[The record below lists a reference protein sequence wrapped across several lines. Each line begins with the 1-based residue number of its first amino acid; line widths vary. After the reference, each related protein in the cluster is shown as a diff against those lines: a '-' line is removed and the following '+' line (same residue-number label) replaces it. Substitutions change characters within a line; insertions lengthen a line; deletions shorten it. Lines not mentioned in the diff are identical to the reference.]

1 MPLYVFAVDLF
12 GLRPSMLLLI
22 KTPNM
27 TQDQLSRLL
36 ENLTARLQP
45 VAPGQEPQLKRAQE
59 LIASSVVKGDIPY
72 AGEQVVFNSAQLFS
86 APEVSKAS
94 LDQIRSVAAQTVKD
108 NKDPETR
115 FFIRQVPVRQYEVAG
130 SVPDWAVGSKPIE
143 VLGPFLNEQGLE
155 IWIDIY
161 RIVKLVTLYMNGVP
175 ALLFKTTVR
184 GNPVIVG
191 NNPPPPLLQ
200 QYTLNAGSIWI
211 NANLL
216 SPAAPNDK
224 FVGLKIKGGTLRT
237 SIAPVMQNNQATLNP
252 ATTLTLAI
260 DIEQPTETYPGD
272 GSGYGDDARKASYS
286 LPASLQ
292 FTWQNNKVDITG
304 IGQASATVFGQALSF
319 SNTAQAAITL
329 EYNALISKVLIPWN
343 VSPAELIV
351 NDSVSPSFRLSGQA
365 KLTRAFW
372 GLPVATLDVANPVQA
387 DSGGSV
393 VLVTDKGLRASWP
406 GLQHEDLRLQATVIN
421 AEPSVISLIDIAA
434 QGLGATQ
441 DFDLWQEGQK
451 PASTA
456 TITYLQAAPFGLAI
470 SAEQNQE
477 MVTVFVDGDIQAD
490 RPLKVDS
497 SPFAMRSRASA
508 LTLFANKQKRLLML
522 LDDNLLWDNKK
533 PNDKSPIFNWQAIA
547 LENALFT
554 VTPVAGFMLYGEVSE
569 NWRKITRANFF
580 LVFGLSTYLPTL
592 PDPYVGN
599 VAPWMRRFNSG
610 RLAGAAAGVPT
621 TGTLDQVKTM
631 LVCLVRYAK
640 GTTGDDIS
648 TDFYFGTTPPA
659 WTDLPEEQLAA
670 PAEPAQ
676 PAQPA
681 QPATPT
687 RPGGIVIP
695 GRKIPSEIRRPVL
708 IDTKLKSVKLVEG
721 ARLTQFKNVSRIKVS
736 ELVQERVIKHPVT
749 ELFIPKGGITQIP
762 STPNAPASKPV
773 LDTVATGQDLKNKR
787 QALLKTNGYT
797 GFWENDVIGHG
808 INNDVFALLDV
819 SSNANQMGISI
830 NPTMLFVQ
838 TGTVVPGIVGE
849 QTVQLTGMR
858 AAAAANN
865 AFPFVVEGMQVKSP
879 SNLVKSFTLPQ
890 IAWEPVINLTAPDR
904 EKPGD
909 PKLPMDPEAGFIYFE
924 NDGGATRLW
933 NNSTA
938 LVALAPIPV
947 IDALIKDFKENPKNF
962 TVASFTLPFGLKAI
976 SYVSKNF
983 VEPVKPDINNLRP
996 QFRKQEDG
1004 SHKLQGGIQIQFT
1017 AGQFGKPVPT
1027 PAERDSPMFPGY
1039 TVQLNNLLDM
1049 SGIAKNE
1056 SNLGHRVTEI
1066 FNNEFLVQPLGTP
1079 GLEKSR
1085 GVPLSRMDVTGYGAN
1100 IFSKWLS
1107 PTAAMAQ
1114 TSQAKFDVML
1124 GRTGHEVIQVKSI
1137 LYPWGIRVVRTIT
1150 VFRTSTGY
1158 VYRVDSGWKAESDG
1172 LFDFSYRYLLQG
1184 KDPFAD
1190 NLTDADFKTV
1200 TAPYDFHPG
1209 VVRGLFNIRNIKDA
1223 PSVAEYIDVNN
1234 YPGGLPY
1241 VNGVKGQEMIADA
1254 GGITEPVKCGAVYFD
1269 ADVEI
1274 ENVVQGH
1281 TNKRVVSKKILGY
1294 VQVAPAGIPL
1304 TPLQLKGLL
1313 ELHGGSIGGDLDCVV
1328 DVAQSNQQMKL
1339 TRFDCNVSLD
1349 GTKPVFVLAGRG
1361 QVILPKDG
1369 SWTMVQ
1375 HEVGTGDVTP
1385 LPAGTSVPLIRKGL
1399 WNKTVVVNQTDVE
1412 QQLLRIAH
1420 PKEIIRE
1427 AVNDT
1432 INFGFLQSTATQKA
1446 LFLTPAFGFNKK
1458 QLLSKTPPI
1467 FADAYRLMTGNGIFP
1482 NVGNAIDNFGK
1493 AMPLFHGKR
1502 PDDSLFDAFNTS
1514 ALKDGLTNVL
1524 ELMEITPVKAGEAIV
1539 EQGMSLLQKGAN
1551 GLMDKAMKFDVP
1563 NFEVPLVDTEA
1574 LRIYIEYA
1582 AKKKDKDPK
1591 GDSGRLN
1598 FDLTSRAAEL
1608 GDQWKSR
1615 LNNLA
1620 MVVDL
1625 GDMKRLMII
1634 KGNFDSKKGKET
1646 GYEGDQGGDGF
1657 PTPEIEFSD
1666 ALQPVIDILQ
1676 VLASLSSGNYADAM
1690 KKGLKI
1696 AMSNSGEIWEYKF
1709 EAGKE
1714 IPLVRFPP
1722 TDELYNS
1729 AQTPL
1734 KLEASLGLGVYFN
1747 AALKVTTDPKQLLPT
1762 AGAYLKFHGGLKVMC
1777 MSVGVGSIFA
1787 IGNVDVKIACDTKVG
1802 PSLSLDFGFG
1812 IEIVVSLPV
1821 VGSASVS
1828 YLVGVQMY
1836 ADKNK
1841 VVVAALMR
1849 FRGHAELLGGLVAVT
1864 ITIEAK
1870 GIIVRENNQTDC
1882 SAQVTFAIDI
1892 SIFLI
1897 IDISFSKTW
1906 GEDRQI
1912 A

>member
-1 MPLYVFAVDLF
+1 
-12 GLRPSMLLLI
+12 
-22 KTPNM
+22 M

-45 VAPGQEPQLKRAQE
+45 AAPQQEQQLKRAQE
-59 LIASSVVKGDIPY
+59 LIASSVIKGDIPY
-72 AGEQVVFNSAQLFS
+72 AGEQVVFNSAQLF
-86 APEVSKAS
+86 AAADVTRAS
-94 LDQIRSVAAQTVKD
+94 LDQIKAIATETVAA

-115 FFIRQVPVRQYEVAG
+115 FFIRQTPVRQYEVAG
-130 SVPDWAVGSKPIE
+130 SVPDWAVGSNPVE
-143 VLGPFLNEQGLE
+143 SLGPFLNEQGIE
-155 IWIDIY
+155 IWIDFY
-161 RIVKLVTLYMNGVP
+161 KIVKLVTLYMNGAP
-175 ALLFKTTVR
+175 AILFKTTVR
-184 GNPVIVG
+184 GIPIGINT
-191 NNPPPPLLQ
+191 PPPLLQ

-211 NANLL
+211 NARLL
-216 SPAAPNDK
+216 SPAAPNNK
-224 FVGLKIKGGTLRT
+224 YVGLKIKDGTLNT
-237 SIAPVMQNNQATLNP
+237 SIAPVLQNNQAVLNP
-252 ATTLTLAI
+252 ATVLTLAL
-260 DIEQPTETYPGD
+260 DIEQPTENFAGD
-272 GSGYGDDARKASYS
+272 GSGYGDDARKATYQ
-286 LPASLQ
+286 LPTSLQ
-292 FTWQNNKVDITG
+292 LVWQNNKVDITG
-304 IGQASATVFGQALSF
+304 IGEAGCTVFGQALSF
-319 SNTAQAAITL
+319 ANTNQAAISL
-329 EYNALISKVLIPWN
+329 EYNALMSKVLIPWN
-343 VSPAELIV
+343 ASPV
-351 NDSVSPSFRLSGQA
+351 DFVVTDSVSPAFKLSGQA
-365 KLTRAFW
+365 TITQAYW
-372 GLPVATLDVANPVQA
+372 GLPAAALDVANPVQA

-393 VLVTDKGLRASWP
+393 VLVTGKGLIATWP
-406 GLQHEDLRLQATVIN
+406 GLQYESLRLQATIIN
-421 AEPSVISLIDIAA
+421 AEPGMVALLDLAA
-434 QGLGATQ
+434 QGLGAMQ
-441 DFDLWQEGQK
+441 YFDLWKEGQR

-456 TITYLQAAPFGLAI
+456 TITYLQAAPFMLAI

-477 MVTVFVDGDIQAD
+477 MITIFADADIQAD
-490 RPLKVDS
+490 RPLKVNS
-497 SPFAMRSRASA
+497 SPFAIRSRASA
-508 LTLFANKQKRLLML
+508 LALMANKDRRLIML
-522 LDDNLLWDNKK
+522 FDDNLLWDNKK
-533 PNDKSPIFNWQAIA
+533 PEDKQPLFKWEAIA

-554 VTPVAGFMLYGEVSE
+554 VSPVAGFMLFGELSDSWKKV
-569 NWRKITRANFF
+569 TRANFF

-599 VAPWMRRFNSG
+599 FGLWIRRFAKQRVAGNDAG
-610 RLAGAAAGVPT
+610 LAA
-621 TGTLDQVKTM
+621 TGSLQQLQTM
-631 LVCLVRYAK
+631 LVCAIRYAK
-640 GTTGDDIS
+640 GAAGDDVT
-648 TDFYFGTTPPA
+648 TDFYFGTVPPA
-659 WTDLPEEQLAA
+659 WTELPEEQ
-670 PAEPAQ
+670 PAQPVQ
-676 PAQPA
+676 PAQPGKPKPV
-681 QPATPT
+681 QPVREGGGLT
-687 RPGGIVIP
+687 PGGGVHV
-695 GRKIPSEIRRPVL
+695 IRRPVL
-708 IDTKLKSVKLVEG
+708 VDLTLKAVRLMEG
-721 ARLTQFKNVSRIKVS
+721 ARLVQFKNATRIKVS
-736 ELVQERVIKHPVT
+736 DLLTERVVKHAVSD
-749 ELFIPKGGITQIP
+749 LFIPKKKLPQL
-762 STPNAPASKPV
+762 PATKTV
-773 LDTVATGQDLKNKR
+773 LDTVAEGEELKHKR
-787 QALLKTNGYT
+787 LALRQTNDYT
-797 GFWENDVIGHG
+797 GFWDNDIIGSG
-808 INNDVFALLDV
+808 LDNDVFALLDV
-819 SSNANQMGISI
+819 SSNAHQMGISI

-838 TGTVVPGIVGE
+838 TGTVVPGVAGDHAVNMAS
-849 QTVQLTGMR
+849 TRV
-858 AAAAANN
+858 AANN

-879 SNLVKSFTLPQ
+879 SRLVKSFTLPQ

-904 EKPGD
+904 EPPGG
-909 PKLPMDPEAGFIYFE
+909 PKLAMDPEAGFIYFA

-933 NNSTA
+933 NNSTQ

-947 IDALIKDFKENPKNF
+947 VDALIKDFKENTANY
-962 TVASFTLPFGLKAI
+962 TVASFTMPFGLKAI

-983 VEPVKPDINNLRP
+983 VEPVKPDITNLRP
-996 QFRKQEDG
+996 LFRKQEDG
-1004 SHKLQGGIQIQFT
+1004 SHKLEGGIQIQFT

-1027 PAERDSPMFPGY
+1027 PAEKDSPMFPGY
-1039 TVQLNNLLDM
+1039 TIQLNNLLDM
-1049 SGIAKNE
+1049 VGIAKGE

-1085 GVPLSRMDVTGYGAN
+1085 GVPLTRMDVTGYGAN

-1107 PTAAMAQ
+1107 PTAAIAQ
-1114 TSQAKFDVML
+1114 TSQARFDVML
-1124 GRTGHEVIQVKSI
+1124 GRTAHEVIQVKSI

-1172 LFDFSYRYLLQG
+1172 LFDFSYRYLLLG

-1190 NLTDADFKTV
+1190 DLKDSDFKTV
-1200 TAPYDFHPG
+1200 KAPYDIHPG
-1209 VVRGLFNIRNIKDA
+1209 IVRGLFNIRNIKDA
-1223 PSVAEYIDVNN
+1223 ASVAEFTDSNF

-1241 VNGVKGQEMIADA
+1241 VNGVKGMEMMADP

-1294 VQVAPAGIPL
+1294 VQVAPAGVPL
-1304 TPLQLKGLL
+1304 TPLQLRGLL
-1313 ELHGGSIGGDLDCVV
+1313 DLHGGSIGGDLDCVI
-1328 DVAQSNQQMKL
+1328 DIAQSNQQMKL
-1339 TRFDCNVSLD
+1339 TRFDCNVSID
-1349 GTKPVFVLAGRG
+1349 GSKPVFVLAGRG

-1375 HEVGTGDVTP
+1375 HEVGTGDVAP
-1385 LPAGTSVPLIRKGL
+1385 LAAGTTVPLIRKGL
-1399 WNKTVVVNQTDVE
+1399 WQKETVVNQTDVE

-1427 AVNDT
+1427 ATSDT

-1446 LFLTPAFGFNKK
+1446 LFLTPAFGFMKK

-1524 ELMEITPVKAGEAIV
+1524 ELMEITPVKAGEVIV
-1539 EQGMSLLQKGAN
+1539 EQGMSLLQKGAA
-1551 GLMDKAMKFDVP
+1551 GVLDKAMKFDVP
-1563 NFEVPLVDTEA
+1563 PFEIPLVDTDG

-1591 GDSGRLN
+1591 GDAARLN
-1598 FDLTSRAAEL
+1598 FDVTSLANDL

-1646 GYEGDQGGDGF
+1646 GYEGDQGGDGW

-1666 ALQPVIDILQ
+1666 ALKPVIDILQ
-1676 VLASLSSGNYADAM
+1676 VLAKLSSGDYAAAM
-1690 KKGLKI
+1690 KKGLQI

-1734 KLEASLGLGVYFN
+1734 KLEASLGIGVYFN

-1762 AGAYLKFHGGLKVMC
+1762 AGAYIKFHGGLKVMC

-1787 IGNVDVKIACDTKVG
+1787 IGTVDVKVACDTKVG
-1802 PSLSLDFGFG
+1802 PSLALDFGFG

-1821 VGSASVS
+1821 VGNASVS

-1841 VVVAALMR
+1841 VIVAALMR

-1870 GIIVRENNQTDC
+1870 GIIVRENEQTDC

>member
-1 MPLYVFAVDLF
+1 
-12 GLRPSMLLLI
+12 
-22 KTPNM
+22 M

-45 VAPGQEPQLKRAQE
+45 ASKGQEQQLKRAQE
-59 LIASSVVKGDIPY
+59 LIASSVIKGDIPY
-72 AGEQVVFNSAQLFS
+72 AGEQVVFNSTQLFS

-94 LDQIRSVAAQTVKD
+94 LDQIRTVATQTIKD

-115 FFIRQVPVRQYEVAG
+115 FFIRQTPVRQYEVAG
-130 SVPDWAVGSKPIE
+130 SVPDWAVGSKPVE
-143 VLGPFLNEQGLE
+143 TLGPFLNEQGIE
-155 IWIDIY
+155 IWIDFY

-184 GNPVIVG
+184 GNPIPIG
-191 NNPPPPLLQ
+191 TNPPPPLLQ

-211 NANLL
+211 NARLL
-216 SPAAPNDK
+216 SPAAPNDRY
-224 FVGLKIKGGTLRT
+224 VGLKIKGGTLKT

-252 ATTLTLAI
+252 ATVLTLAL
-260 DIEQPTETYPGD
+260 DIEQPTESFAGD
-272 GSGYGDDARKASYS
+272 GSGYGDDARKATYQ
-286 LPASLQ
+286 LPTSLQ
-292 FTWQNNKVDITG
+292 FVWQNNKVDITG
-304 IGQASATVFGQALSF
+304 IGQASCNVFGQAISF
-319 SNTAQAAITL
+319 ANTTQTAITL
-329 EYNALISKVLIPWN
+329 EYNALISKVLIPWKPSPVDFEAKQS
-343 VSPAELIV
+343 VSPA
-351 NDSVSPSFRLSGQA
+351 FKLSGKA
-365 KLTRAFW
+365 KLTKAYW

-393 VLVTDKGLRASWP
+393 VLVTDKGLRATWP
-406 GLQHEDLRLQATVIN
+406 GLQHEDIRLQATIIN
-421 AEPSVISLIDIAA
+421 AEPSMISLLDLGA
-434 QGLGATQ
+434 QGIGATQ
-441 DFDLWQEGQK
+441 DFELWKEDQR

-456 TITYLQAAPFGLAI
+456 AITYLQAAPFLLAI

-477 MVTVFVDGDIQAD
+477 MITIFADADIQAD

-497 SPFAMRSRASA
+497 SPFPIRSRASA
-508 LTLFANKQKRLLML
+508 LALMANKQRRIIML
-522 LDDNLLWDNKK
+522 FDDNLLWDNKK
-533 PNDKSPIFNWQAIA
+533 PQDKQPVFKWDAIA

-554 VTPVAGFMLYGEVSE
+554 VTPVAGFMLFGELSE
-569 NWRKITRANFF
+569 NWLKVTRANCF
-580 LVFGLSTYLPTL
+580 LVFGLFTYLPTL

-599 VAPWMRRFNSG
+599 LTPWMRRFANQSA
-610 RLAGAAAGVPT
+610 LAGAATGAAVP
-621 TGTLDQVKTM
+621 GTMDQLQTM
-631 LVCLVRYAK
+631 LVCAVRYAK
-640 GTTGDDIS
+640 GSTGDDVT

-659 WTDLPEEQLAA
+659 WTELPEEQ
-670 PAEPAQ
+670 PTTPQ
-676 PAQPA
+676 PAQPT

-687 RPGGIVIP
+687 RPGGVLTP
-695 GRKIPSEIRRPVL
+695 GRVTDVIRRPVL
-708 IDTKLKSVKLVEG
+708 VDTKLKAVKLNEG
-721 ARLTQFKNVSRIKVS
+721 ARLAQFKNATRIKVS
-736 ELVQERVIKHPVT
+736 DLVKEPTIKHPVS
-749 ELFIPKGGITQIP
+749 ELFIPKGTFTPAP
-762 STPNAPASKPV
+762 STPATKPV
-773 LDTVATGQDLKNKR
+773 LDTVAEGEELKQKR
-787 QALLKTNGYT
+787 LALRKTNGYT
-797 GFWENDVIGHG
+797 GFWENDVIGSG
-808 INNDVFALLDV
+808 IDNDVFALLDV

-849 QTVQLTGMR
+849 NTVQLTGTR
-858 AAAAANN
+858 AAANN
-865 AFPFVVEGMQVKSP
+865 AFPFVVEGMHVKSP
-879 SNLVKSFTLPQ
+879 ARLVKSFTLPQ

-904 EKPGD
+904 ETPNG
-909 PKLPMDPEAGFIYFE
+909 PKLPMDPEAGFIYFP

-933 NNSTA
+933 NNSTQ

-947 IDALIKDFKENPKNF
+947 VDALIKDFKDNPTNF

-983 VEPVKPDINNLRP
+983 VEPKKPDINNLQP
-996 QFRKQEDG
+996 LFRKQEDG
-1004 SHKLQGGIQIQFT
+1004 SHKLKGGIQIQFK

-1027 PAERDSPMFPGY
+1027 PEERDSPMFPGY

-1049 SGIAKNE
+1049 SGIQTQE

-1085 GVPLSRMDVTGYGAN
+1085 GVPLTSMDVTGYGAN

-1114 TSQAKFDVML
+1114 TSQARFDVML
-1124 GRTGHEVIQVKSI
+1124 GRTAHEVIQVKSI

-1172 LFDFSYRYLLQG
+1172 LFDFSYRYLLLG

-1200 TAPYDFHPG
+1200 QAPYDIHPG
-1209 VVRGLFNIRNIKDA
+1209 IVRGLFNVRNIKDA
-1223 PSVAEYIDVNN
+1223 PSVAEYNDANN
-1234 YPGGLPY
+1234 YPGGQPY
-1241 VNGVKGQEMIADA
+1241 VNGVKGMEMIADA

-1294 VQVAPAGIPL
+1294 VQVAPAGVPL
-1304 TPLQLKGLL
+1304 TAQQLRGLL
-1313 ELHGGSIGGDLDCVV
+1313 DLQGGNIGGDLDCVI
-1328 DVAQSNQQMKL
+1328 DVAQSNQQMML
-1339 TRFDCNVSLD
+1339 TRFDMNVSID
-1349 GTKPVFVLAGRG
+1349 AGKPVFVLAGRG

-1375 HEVGTGDVTP
+1375 HEVGTGDVAP
-1385 LPAGTSVPLIRKGL
+1385 LPAGTTVPLIRKGL
-1399 WNKTVVVNQTDVE
+1399 WKKGTVVNQADVE
-1412 QQLLRIAH
+1412 NQLLRIAH

-1427 AVNDT
+1427 ATNDT
-1432 INFGFLQSTATQKA
+1432 INFGFLQSTATQKS
-1446 LFLTPAFGFNKK
+1446 LFLTPAFGFMKK

-1493 AMPLFHGKR
+1493 AMPLFHGKK
-1502 PDDSLFDAFNTS
+1502 PDESLFEAFNTS
-1514 ALKDGLTNVL
+1514 SLKDGLTNVL

-1539 EQGMSLLQKGAN
+1539 EQGLNLLQKGAN
-1551 GLMDKAMKFDVP
+1551 GVFDKAMKFDVP
-1563 NFEVPLVDTEA
+1563 PFEVPLVDTEA

-1582 AKKKDKDPK
+1582 AKKKDTDPK
-1591 GDSGRLN
+1591 GDTGRLN
-1598 FDLTSRAAEL
+1598 FDIASRAAEL

-1646 GYEGDQGGDGF
+1646 GYEGDQGGDGW
-1657 PTPEIEFSD
+1657 PTPEIEFSP

-1690 KKGLKI
+1690 KKGLQI

-1747 AALKVTTDPKQLLPT
+1747 AALKVTTDPSQLLPT
-1762 AGAYLKFHGGLKVMC
+1762 AGAFLKFHGGLKVMC

-1787 IGNVDVKIACDTKVG
+1787 IGTVDVKIACDTKVG

-1821 VGSASVS
+1821 VGNASVS